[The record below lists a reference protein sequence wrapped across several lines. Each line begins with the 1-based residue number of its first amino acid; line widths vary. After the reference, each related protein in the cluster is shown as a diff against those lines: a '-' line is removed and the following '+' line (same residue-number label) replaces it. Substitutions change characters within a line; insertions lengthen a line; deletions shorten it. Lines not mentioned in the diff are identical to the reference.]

1 MRFLKISKSKKKDIF
16 KQYFIYNSI
25 AIFAMVFLVPIGAY
39 LLTHKGVFLSW
50 PHIVLAGVV
59 GLAQVWITWVLRK
72 RFEDYWQKAKAS
84 IDELANK
91 VSNIQKLRDIEE
103 IRREKD
109 ELIKPLLV
117 EQNFYSLGRSI
128 SRLLNRVLNIME
140 VKLFKEELLRK
151 LTYTLDTERI
161 SNIFINNLIRHYKIP
176 AAAIYLENPYDGLFT
191 LKDNKGFANIKKILD
206 ESFIQKITPLQ
217 DILIR
222 EDVKLSVDFGICE
235 IPTNSVYVYKLS
247 PRKGEFIG
255 VVFLAL
261 GEDEGEKIQQ
271 LEEFLKEVR
280 TSLGLIFEKALEH
293 EKSILMANID
303 PLTGVFNRRGGLK
316 ATKEL
321 LQEASTKGG
330 NVCFL
335 VLDIDHFKN
344 INDTYGHD
352 VGDKVLKKVIEVIKN
367 LVRKEDIIIR
377 WGGEEFIIVLSN
389 ISTKKAVEI
398 AERIRKRVEQT
409 PIKVDKNKTLR
420 ITVSVGVAC
429 SEKEKT
435 FRFEK
440 LFEIADRR
448 LYEAKNRGRNKVVAT

>member
-1 MRFLKISKSKKKDIF
+1 M
-16 KQYFIYNSI
+16 
-25 AIFAMVFLVPIGAY
+25 
-39 LLTHKGVFLSW
+39 
-50 PHIVLAGVV
+50 
-59 GLAQVWITWVLRK
+59 
-72 RFEDYWQKAKAS
+72 
-84 IDELANK
+84 
-91 VSNIQKLRDIEE
+91 
-103 IRREKD
+103 
-109 ELIKPLLV
+109 
-117 EQNFYSLGRSI
+117 
-128 SRLLNRVLNIME
+128 
-140 VKLFKEELLRK
+140 
-151 LTYTLDTERI
+151 
-161 SNIFINNLIRHYKIP
+161 
-176 AAAIYLENPYDGLFT
+176 
-191 LKDNKGFANIKKILD
+191 
-206 ESFIQKITPLQ
+206 
-217 DILIR
+217 
-222 EDVKLSVDFGICE
+222 DFGICE

-448 LYEAKNRGRNKVVAT
+448 LYEAKNRGRNKVVST